1 MGLDGNGFI
10 ITWILDEIFMNSNK
24 VKLVDG

>member
-1 MGLDGNGFI
+1 MGWHGNGFI
-10 ITWILDEIFMNSNK
+10 TALILDEIFMNSNK